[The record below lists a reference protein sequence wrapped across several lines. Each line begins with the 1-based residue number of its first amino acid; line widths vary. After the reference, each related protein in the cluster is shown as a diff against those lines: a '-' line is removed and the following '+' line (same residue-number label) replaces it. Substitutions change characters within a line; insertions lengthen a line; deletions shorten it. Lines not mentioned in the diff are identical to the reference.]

1 MDPGESSKPAKPADP
16 VPEPLVTSSESAAG
30 PGVTSSE
37 QKVPFDTSAFDNL
50 HNDQSSNEPTNENAE
65 NEFHLRP
72 TGALAPILQPVP
84 VAPTEEDLKDLN
96 DEDKADRQKEFKAEL
111 RKIRNRQRR
120 DWQPFYPPHRHS
132 FPFQWEQILPRHISH
147 LRISH
152 RIQGGLVVFPS
163 RQFYRDGMTSSHSDP
178 CEEANRF
185 ETFLTTHATDCTSNT
200 LLMFLKETKDDR
212 SITTYPNYYNA
223 CWVVH
228 LVIDIFANKIC
239 KIHPTE
245 TTPGERARVVIIA
258 PYEGQ
263 QKLYHDLFAK
273 LSDAEFVH
281 AHAGAY
287 VNYKKHL
294 EELEATRVVNDKR
307 RFADCEKCHG
317 EHSTHNKR
325 SGYEKDQRRKVRKGQ
340 TPRQMRRLDQKVDE
354 SSDEERDD
362 QADSYKLRMAEK
374 IAGKASESGE
384 PSEPKQ

>member
-1 MDPGESSKPAKPADP
+1 MDPGESSKAGESAKPAKPADP
-16 VPEPLVTSSESAAG
+16 VPEPLVTSSESAADPVPEPLATSSESAAG
-30 PGVTSSE
+30 PAPEPLVTPSESAAVPGVTSSG

-96 DEDKADRQKEFKAEL
+96 DEDKADRQKEFEAEL

-132 FPFQWEQILPRHISH
+132 FPFQCGYSCYSSGYWLLFHCLKVGISSAKPVPRDYLKRLQGADPPASH

-163 RQFYRDGMTSSHSDP
+163 RQFHRDGMTSSHSDP
-178 CEEANRF
+178 CEEAKRF

-281 AHAGAY
+281 AH
-287 VNYKKHL
+287 VM
-294 EELEATRVVNDKR
+294 T
-307 RFADCEKCHG
+307 
-317 EHSTHNKR
+317 
-325 SGYEKDQRRKVRKGQ
+325 
-340 TPRQMRRLDQKVDE
+340 
-354 SSDEERDD
+354 
-362 QADSYKLRMAEK
+362 
-374 IAGKASESGE
+374 
-384 PSEPKQ
+384 